1 MWTKTIENLTK
12 LRKDKQVRR
21 VYKALLSSLDEKEFN
36 GKLLTGK
43 TADLI
48 VPRSGSGLLKRR

>member
-1 MWTKTIENLTK
+1 MWTQTIENLTK

-21 VYKALLSSLDEKEFN
+21 VYKALLSSLDKKEFN

-43 TADLI
+43 AADLI
-48 VPRSGSGLLKRR
+48 VPRSCSGLLKRR

>member
-21 VYKALLSSLDEKEFN
+21 VYKALLSSLDKKEFN

-43 TADLI
+43 SADLI
-48 VPRSGSGLLKRR
+48 VPRSCSGLLKRR